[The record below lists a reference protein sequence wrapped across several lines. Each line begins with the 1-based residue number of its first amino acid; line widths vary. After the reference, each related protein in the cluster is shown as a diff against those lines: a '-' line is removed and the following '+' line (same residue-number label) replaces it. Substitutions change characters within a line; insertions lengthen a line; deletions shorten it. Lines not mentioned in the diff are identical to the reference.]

1 MRNPTITTIPSSRNP
16 PAYERKG
23 LELFMSEYNKLR
35 KNVILL
41 SCCILII
48 IVTAVCVSAFLSGR
62 KKEKDESA
70 ANRTV
75 AFVGD
80 FKISENQFRF
90 FARIVLN
97 QEEDTV
103 RMLYTNP
110 SLSDKDEIK
119 KYTSNFTKEYIIRV
133 LEAQAAGVTVTVEEA
148 AQLEEQFETDYE
160 NAKSVDGKTLD
171 KEEFYK
177 YYYGITEDEYK
188 EFWRNWFLIDKY
200 TTICEQNAD
209 VGEDAQ
215 RQAFEEYYD
224 YLYCYNTSV
233 IPLYIDAANSKEQQT
248 EKANAILASLN
259 EGADFAE
266 LLRQNSTDQ
275 ELIDDAGA
283 MKFYPVNK
291 YEYGEVYDWLR
302 SAEPGSTG
310 AVQTDT
316 VVYVIRLDSVTDFDQ
331 LKDSETMLQWT
342 RTFRVNK
349 ELNELLN
356 SDKYYYAV
364 DQEVYDA
371 LDLSDILNEAYEYWK
386 TVWENEG

>member
-1 MRNPTITTIPSSRNP
+1 MRVGIFVRQK
-16 PAYERKG
+16 KG
-23 LELFMSEYNKLR
+23 EGRIRSEQDGCVCR
-35 KNVILL
+35 RFKNIGESISLL
-41 SCCILII
+41 CPDHSE
-48 IVTAVCVSAFLSGR
+48 SGR
-62 KKEKDESA
+62 
-70 ANRTV
+70 
-75 AFVGD
+75 GYG
-80 FKISENQFRF
+80 
-90 FARIVLN
+90 
-97 QEEDTV
+97 

-133 LEAQAAGVTVTVEEA
+133 LEAQAAGVTVTAEEA

-266 LLRQNSTDQ
+266 LLRENSTDQ

-302 SAEPGSTG
+302 DRKS
-310 AVQTDT
+310 
-316 VVYVIRLDSVTDFDQ
+316 VV
-331 LKDSETMLQWT
+331 
-342 RTFRVNK
+342 
-349 ELNELLN
+349 
-356 SDKYYYAV
+356 
-364 DQEVYDA
+364 
-371 LDLSDILNEAYEYWK
+371 
-386 TVWENEG
+386 

>member
-80 FKISENQFRF
+80 FKISENQF
-90 FARIVLN
+90 ASLPALLN

-188 EFWRNWFLIDKY
+188 EFWQNWFLIDKY

-233 IPLYIDAANSKEQQT
+233 IPLYIDAANSKEQPDG
-248 EKANAILASLN
+248 
-259 EGADFAE
+259 EGECHSGLSQRGRGFCRAAAAK
-266 LLRQNSTDQ
+266 QYGQ

-302 SAEPGSTG
+302 SAEPGGTG

-331 LKDSETMLQWT
+331 LKDSETM
-342 RTFRVNK
+342 RSGRVRSASIK
-349 ELNELLN
+349 
-356 SDKYYYAV
+356 S
-364 DQEVYDA
+364 
-371 LDLSDILNEAYEYWK
+371 
-386 TVWENEG
+386 

>member
-1 MRNPTITTIPSSRNP
+1 
-16 PAYERKG
+16 
-23 LELFMSEYNKLR
+23 MSEYNKLR

-70 ANRTV
+70 ENRTV

-90 FARIVLN
+90 FARIILN

-133 LEAQAAGVTVTVEEA
+133 LEAQAAGITVTEEEA

-188 EFWRNWFLIDKY
+188 EFWRNWFLIDTRPYVSK
-200 TTICEQNAD
+200 TRMSERPRS
-209 VGEDAQ
+209 V
-215 RQAFEEYYD
+215 RR
-224 YLYCYNTSV
+224 LKNTMIIFIAT
-233 IPLYIDAANSKEQQT
+233 IPL
-248 EKANAILASLN
+248 
-259 EGADFAE
+259 
-266 LLRQNSTDQ
+266 
-275 ELIDDAGA
+275 
-283 MKFYPVNK
+283 
-291 YEYGEVYDWLR
+291 
-302 SAEPGSTG
+302 
-310 AVQTDT
+310 
-316 VVYVIRLDSVTDFDQ
+316 
-331 LKDSETMLQWT
+331 
-342 RTFRVNK
+342 
-349 ELNELLN
+349 
-356 SDKYYYAV
+356 
-364 DQEVYDA
+364 
-371 LDLSDILNEAYEYWK
+371 
-386 TVWENEG
+386 

>member
-1 MRNPTITTIPSSRNP
+1 
-16 PAYERKG
+16 
-23 LELFMSEYNKLR
+23 MSEYNKLR

-41 SCCILII
+41 SCCIIII

-70 ANRTV
+70 ENRTV

-90 FARIVLN
+90 FARIILN

-133 LEAQAAGVTVTVEEA
+133 LEAQAAGITVTEEEA

-209 VGEDAQ
+209 VGETAQ

-233 IPLYIDAANSKEQQT
+233 IPLYIDSTNSKEQQT

-275 ELIDDAGA
+275 ELIDAAGA
-283 MKFYPVNK
+283 MKFYPANK

-316 VVYVIRLDSVTDFDQ
+316 IVYVIRLDSITDFDQ

-342 RTFRVNK
+342 RTFCVNK
-349 ELNELLN
+349 ELNDLLN

-386 TVWENEG
+386 TVWENES